1 MFKGHIRR
9 DVHHDRHDKAALV
22 LAPHEPVLFLPDSSS
37 LLLRAVDEVHYEIVV
52 RCRPCVPSRHSID
65 DRLELLERLVDEL
78 GGGVAEDALGFVVH
92 GEDLAEIALAA
103 RDNDHSVLVRKVD
116 LRVLQSQIPLFVPLV
131 VQDLG
136 YLVLCLALLNL
147 EVEAKLHEKLVEVRH
162 LQVVLVDGHEAFV
175 LTLDG
180 VEPLIDGGSKIEYVI
195 DIDIVFLAELHPEP
209 LRDLAGP
216 FDALLVLN
224 VQLLELNDLC
234 YVALSVEI
242 LALSGEDL
250 IEVGAKV
257 FYDSKTQSVGVVG
270 VSSSATPTDEGQA

>member
-1 MFKGHIRR
+1 MLKGDVGR

-22 LAPHEPVLFLPDSSS
+22 LAPHEPVLLLPDSSS
-37 LLLRAVDEVHYEIVV
+37 LLLRAVNEVHYEIVV
-52 RCRPCVPSRHSID
+52 RCRPCVPRRHSID
-65 DRLELLERLVDEL
+65 YRLELLERLVDEF

-103 RDNDHSVLVRKVD
+103 RDDNHSVLVREVD
-116 LRVLQSQIPLFVPLV
+116 LRVLQSQIPLLVPLV

-136 YLVLCLALLNL
+136 YLVLRLALLNL
-147 EVEAKLHEKLVEVRH
+147 EVEAQLHEKLVEVRH
-162 LQVVLVDGHEAFV
+162 LQVVLVDAHEALV
-175 LTLDG
+175 LALDG
-180 VEPLIDGGSKIEYVI
+180 VEPLIDGGAEIEYVI
-195 DIDIVFLAELHPEP
+195 DIDVVFLAELHPEP
-209 LRDLAGP
+209 LSDLAGP

-224 VQLLELNDLC
+224 VQLLELNDLG

-250 IEVGAKV
+250 LEVGAKV

-270 VSSSATPTDEGQA
+270 VRSSATPTDEGQA